1 MKTSL
6 IIMLSLIFSAVS
18 LNVIAGEKNTITLS
32 PSVLMILDAGIQADS
47 LLAERMISLDIKD
60 ELSNVQLLTDNNLI
74 SYGPVQ
80 YAINKTTVLEFS
92 TNSDVTGLVSDAE

>member
-6 IIMLSLIFSAVS
+6 IIMLSLVFSAVS
-18 LNVIAGEKNTITLS
+18 LNAIAGEKNDITLS

-80 YAINKTTVLEFS
+80 YAIKKTTVLEFS
-92 TNSDVTGLVSDAE
+92 SNSDVTGFVSDAE